1 MTDLSVSFLAPG
13 QPLVNPWSDH
23 VVEIFTGLGSSVTT
37 SHVEAFISVI
47 WPYCSGD
54 GLKTEPLIRWVDEN
68 HCLLVCPDAG
78 SAEALVSIEQKQFG
92 VRPHSQS
99 SA

>member
-1 MTDLSVSFLAPG
+1 MTDLSLSFVAL
-13 QPLVNPWSDH
+13 SDH